1 MNDSNNLMGDAT
13 LRSETS
19 LESILGGVDRGG
31 AVAASGPF
39 EDRPERPAI
48 SVGTLPVIAVVLEFM
63 IIALTTFAAGALYH
77 EIVFGFLPRG
87 TFYVIA
93 TCVLAALIVVPS
105 ALAWDYSVNHLT
117 DARDQIG
124 RTFRRWNQGYAFF
137 VFLLFM
143 TQATEIYSRGSVV
156 TQYVAGLTALLVFR
170 LILSRAVTTS
180 LACGRLGGKKLLVVG
195 TLDHTTRMRRRLNR
209 DCDAAHVVGT
219 VVLRAQNPGK
229 RVIDDMSVSR
239 ADLERALTMARR
251 TEPDII
257 LLCVPWAHGECI
269 ERLKDGLARVPAV
282 IQVAPEPELTW
293 THEPQTARLGS
304 MRTLRLARGPLS
316 LRNRALKCAFDV
328 AAASW
333 LLVVAAPLL
342 ALIAL
347 AIKLDSPGPVL
358 FQQRRCGFNQ
368 REFRVLKFRTM
379 TVLDD
384 GAQIRQAQ
392 PGDERI
398 TRVGAILRRTNFDEL
413 PQLLN
418 VLAGHMSL
426 VGPRPHALAHDT
438 EYSELI
444 RVYANRHKVKPGIT
458 GWAQVNGLRGQT
470 QRLEKMRQRVEHDLY
485 YIEHWSLVFD
495 LKILL
500 MTLVSPKSYR
510 NAY

>member
-1 MNDSNNLMGDAT
+1 MDERENLMGDAT
-13 LRSETS
+13 LRDETS
-19 LESILGGVDRGG
+19 LELTFSGVDRGG
-31 AVAASGPF
+31 AVAASDPF
-39 EDRPERPAI
+39 GDRLARPTI
-48 SVGTLPVIAVVLEFM
+48 SVGTLPVIAVGLEFVL
-63 IIALTTFAAGALYH
+63 ITLTTFAAGALYH
-77 EIVFGFLPRG
+77 ELAFGFLPRG
-87 TFYVIA
+87 TFYAVA
-93 TCVLAALIVVPS
+93 TCALAGLVVGPS

-117 DARDQIG
+117 DAREQIG
-124 RTFRRWNQGYAFF
+124 RAFRRWNQGYAFF

-143 TQATEIYSRGSVV
+143 TQATDIYSRGSVV
-156 TQYVAGLTALLVFR
+156 TQYVAGLTALLIFR
-170 LILSRAVTTS
+170 LVLSRVVTTS
-180 LACGRLGGKKLLVVG
+180 LACGRLGGKQLLVVG
-195 TLDHTTRMRRRLNR
+195 TPEHTTRMLRRLNGE
-209 DCDAAHVVGT
+209 CDAVHVVGT
-219 VVLRAQNPGK
+219 VILRARKPG
-229 RVIDDMSVSR
+229 RRGLDGMSVSR
-239 ADLERALTMARR
+239 ADLERALAMARR

-269 ERLKDGLARVPAV
+269 ELLKDGLARVPAV

-316 LRNRALKCAFDV
+316 LRNRALKRAFDV
-328 AAASW
+328 AAASC
-333 LLVVAAPLL
+333 LLAVAAPLL

-358 FQQRRCGFNQ
+358 FRQRRRGFNQ
-368 REFRVLKFRTM
+368 REFRVFKFRTM

-418 VLAGHMSL
+418 VLAGQMSL

-444 RVYANRHKVKPGIT
+444 RIYANRHKVKPGIT

-500 MTLVSPKSYR
+500 MTLAPKSYR